1 MSESSETKDSVTS
14 SHEDKT
20 SGSCSPTEPLT
31 STQSECVEV
40 HHQKRAASPVLSHVS
55 VKSDASMDPPVKFQ
69 EEDQSVS
76 GDWLSSSAHT
86 HVSVQSNW
94 SMEPP
99 TNLSMTDSTVQREP
113 PTEMHHQS
121 TPKTQMALAA
131 ILRQLQCNVITFVKK
146 ELRKIDS
153 VLNPDLT
160 ECTKSPPDEVDEFAL
175 EAKEAT
181 VKITLHILRCMK
193 EQSLF
198 DKLLQFHQIDAC
210 QQKLKSSLKNR
221 SQCIFE
227 GIAKQ
232 ANPALLNKIY
242 TELYITEGGIGE
254 VNKEHEVRQI
264 ETASWTPETQE
275 SPIKCNDIFKAL
287 PRQNKPPIRTVLT
300 KGVAGIGKTVS
311 VQKFVL
317 DWTEG
322 KANQDV
328 RFVFPLLFRELNLIG
343 KEQYTLE
350 QLVYLFFREIEG
362 FSLSNLEKFKVIFIF
377 DGLDECR
384 LPLDFRNN
392 KRCSDITEPASVD
405 VLLTNLIKG
414 NLLPSALIWITS
426 RPAAASQIPPECVDQ
441 VTEVRGFNDPQKDEY
456 FRKRISDQS
465 LANRII
471 SHMKLSRSLYI
482 MCHIPVFCWI
492 SATVLERMLSDGES
506 CQIPKSLT
514 EMYTH
519 FLIFQTLQMKD
530 KYKELHHLD
539 PHLSRNNI
547 LSLGKLAFQQLR
559 KGFVIFYEEDLIEC
573 GIDVTDASVCSGLC
587 TQIFWEEFGLY
598 QRKVFCFVHLS
609 FQEYLAALFVH
620 LHWFTT
626 QKPSSDELKIPFQD
640 TDFGELCIDSSLFD
654 LHKSAVNQALKSK
667 NGHFDLFLRF
677 LLGLSQ
683 ERSETLFRHLSIQI
697 GHITHSNENT
707 VMHIKEKLGTG
718 LSPERSINLF
728 HCLNE
733 LNDHSLIK
741 EIQTYLHSGQLS
753 VEVLSNAQWSALVF
767 VLLTSDEGL
776 EVFDL
781 KKFFKSDECL
791 FKLHPVIKASRI
803 AILSSCKLTKKSCS
817 ALASVLESNPNVLR
831 QLDLSFND
839 LGDKGVKSLCS
850 GLRSPHCKL
859 QTLKLEFCGLRRDSC
874 SAIVAA
880 LTSNPSHLKELVLS
894 YNNIGNEAATWLLGL
909 VPDCELE
916 TLRLSSCGITKEA
929 CAFLTSALSSK
940 PCKLKKLDLSDNR
953 LWDLGVGMFS
963 GLLANPNCNLEEL
976 RLERCNF
983 TSKSCGLG
991 LENSRLRALDLS
1003 DNDVQDSGMKQLMNS
1018 LMDPSCKLEKLR
1030 LSCCRLTDKGFSSL
1044 ASALKSNPSS
1054 LKELDLS
1061 KNFPGSTGIMQLFT
1075 VLRQNTTLEKL
1086 CLDSCEI
1093 TSDMCGLAA
1102 KGLSQSLNLK
1112 ELNLSNNNLK
1122 DQGVRLLCLGL
1133 QEGSC
1138 AMKSLKLSNCGLTD
1152 SSCQYLASVLGCQSI
1167 SVEMDL
1173 SRNAISQQ
1181 KEQFLSS
1188 ISNINLLF

>member
-1 MSESSETKDSVTS
+1 MSESTETMDNVTS
-14 SHEDKT
+14 SHKNKD
-20 SGSCSPTEPLT
+20 SASCSSTEPQT
-31 STQSECVEV
+31 FNQAESVEV
-40 HHQKRAASPVLSHVS
+40 HQQKRAASPVFSHVS
-55 VKSDASMDPPVKFQ
+55 MKSDASMDPPVKFQ
-69 EEDQSVS
+69 QEDQSLPE
-76 GDWLSSSAHT
+76 DWLGSSAHT
-86 HVSVQSNW
+86 HVSVRSNW

-99 TNLSMTDSTVQREP
+99 TNLRMDDSPIQQQEQ
-113 PTEMHHQS
+113 PTELHHQS
-121 TPKTQMALAA
+121 TPDTQMALAA
-131 ILRQLQCNVITFVKK
+131 ILRQIQRNVITFVKK
-146 ELRKIDS
+146 ELKKINT
-153 VLNPDLT
+153 VLNPLLP
-160 ECTKSPPDEVDEFAL
+160 ECTESPPDEEDECVL

-181 VKITLHILRCMK
+181 VKITLHILKCMK

-210 QQKLKSSLKNR
+210 QQKLKSNLKNR

-232 ANPALLNKIY
+232 GNPSLLNKIF

-254 VNKEHEVRQI
+254 VNNEHEVRQI

-275 SPIKCNDIFKAL
+275 TPIKCNDIFKAL
-287 PRQNKPPIRTVLT
+287 PRQNKPIRTVLT

-317 DWTEG
+317 DWAEG

-328 RFVFPLLFRELNLIG
+328 HFVFPLLFRELNLIV

-350 QLVYLFFREIEG
+350 QLVYLFFREIKG
-362 FSLSNLEKFKVIFIF
+362 FKVSNFENYKVIFIF

-392 KRCSDITEPASVD
+392 KRCSDVTEPASVD

-414 NLLPSALIWITS
+414 NLLPSALLWITS

-441 VTEVRGFNDPQKDEY
+441 ITEVRGFNDPQKDDY

-465 LANRII
+465 LANKII
-471 SHMKLSRSLYI
+471 AHMKLSRSLYI

-492 SATVLERMLSDGES
+492 SATVLERMLSDKES

-530 KYKELHHLD
+530 KYEELRHSD
-539 PHLSRNNI
+539 PNLSRNNI
-547 LSLGKLAFQQLR
+547 LSLGKLAFQQLK

-573 GIDVTDASVCSGLC
+573 GIDVKDASLYSGLC
-587 TQIFWEEFGLY
+587 TQIFREEFGLY

-620 LHWFTT
+620 LHWFTA
-626 QKPSSDELKIPFQD
+626 QKPSSDAFKIPFQD
-640 TDFGELCIDSSLFD
+640 TDFGELCMDLSLFD
-654 LHKSAVNQALKSK
+654 LHKSAVNQALKSE

-677 LLGLSQ
+677 LLGLSR
-683 ERSETLFRHLSIQI
+683 ECSETLLCHLSIQI
-697 GHITHSNENT
+697 GHITTGIENT
-707 VMHIKEKLGTG
+707 VTYIKEKLGTG

-733 LNDHSLIK
+733 LNDHSLVK
-741 EIQTYLHSGQLS
+741 EIQTYLHSGRLS
-753 VEVLSNAQWSALVF
+753 MEVLSNAQWSALVF

-791 FKLHPVIKASRI
+791 FKLHPVIKASRT

-817 ALASVLESNPNVLR
+817 ALASVLESSPNVLR
-831 QLDLSFND
+831 ELDLSFND
-839 LGDKGVKSLCS
+839 LGDSGVKALCS

-859 QTLKLEFCGLRRDSC
+859 QTLKLEFCGFRRDSC
-874 SAIVAA
+874 LALVAA
-880 LTSNPSHLKELVLS
+880 LKSNPSHLKELDLS
-894 YNNIGNEAATWLLGL
+894 NNSIGNDAATRILGL
-909 VPDCELE
+909 VPDCGLE
-916 TLRLSSCGITKEA
+916 TLRLSGCGITKEA

-940 PCKLKKLDLSDNR
+940 PCQLKKLDLSYNK

-963 GLLANPNCNLEEL
+963 ELLANPNCNLEEL

-991 LENSRLRALDLS
+991 LENSRLKALDLS
-1003 DNDVQDSGMKQLMNS
+1003 DNDLQDFGMKKLMNS
-1018 LMDPSCKLEKLR
+1018 LKDPSCKLEKLR
-1030 LSCCRLTDKGFSSL
+1030 LSCCRLTEEGFLSL
-1044 ASALKSNPSS
+1044 ASALRSNPFS

-1061 KNFPGSTGIMQLFT
+1061 KNFPGCIGITHLFT
-1075 VLRQNTTLEKL
+1075 VLGENSGLEKL
-1086 CLDSCEI
+1086 CLDSCEL
-1093 TSDMCGLAA
+1093 TADMCGLA
-1102 KGLSQSLNLK
+1102 GNLNLK
-1112 ELNLSNNNLK
+1112 ELNLSNNKLK
-1122 DQGVRLLCLGL
+1122 NEGVQLLCILL

-1138 AMKSLKLSNCGLTD
+1138 AMNTLKLSNCGLTD
-1152 SSCQYLASVLGCQSI
+1152 SCCEYLASLLSCQCI
-1167 SVEMDL
+1167 SVELDL
-1173 SRNAISQQ
+1173 SRNDISQQ
-1181 KEQFLSS
+1181 AEQFLSS

>member
-1 MSESSETKDSVTS
+1 
-14 SHEDKT
+14 
-20 SGSCSPTEPLT
+20 
-31 STQSECVEV
+31 
-40 HHQKRAASPVLSHVS
+40 
-55 VKSDASMDPPVKFQ
+55 
-69 EEDQSVS
+69 
-76 GDWLSSSAHT
+76 

-99 TNLSMTDSTVQREP
+99 TNLHMTDSPIQRF
-113 PTEMHHQS
+113 
-121 TPKTQMALAA
+121 
-131 ILRQLQCNVITFVKK
+131 QLQRNVITFVKK

-160 ECTKSPPDEVDEFAL
+160 ECTKSPPDEDKFAL
-175 EAKEAT
+175 EAREAT
-181 VKITLHILRCMK
+181 VKITLHILKCMK

-254 VNKEHEVRQI
+254 VNNEHEVRQI

-275 SPIKCNDIFKAL
+275 TPIKCNDIFKAL
-287 PRQNKPPIRTVLT
+287 PGQNKPIRSVLT

-317 DWTEG
+317 DWAEG

-328 RFVFPLLFRELNLIG
+328 HFVFPLLFRELNLIG

-362 FSLSNLEKFKVIFIF
+362 FKLSNLEKFKVIFIF

-414 NLLPSALIWITS
+414 NLLPSALLWITS
-426 RPAAASQIPPECVDQ
+426 RPAAAK
-441 VTEVRGFNDPQKDEY
+441 VRGFNDPQKDEY
-456 FRKRISDQS
+456 FRKRISDQC

-471 SHMKLSRSLYI
+471 SHMKSSRSLYI

-492 SATVLERMLSDGES
+492 SATVLQRMLSDGES

-547 LSLGKLAFQQLR
+547 LSLGKLVFQQLR

-573 GIDVTDASVCSGLC
+573 GIDVKDASVYSGLC

-598 QRKVFCFVHLS
+598 QKKVFCFVHLS

-626 QKPSSDELKIPFQD
+626 QKPSS
-640 TDFGELCIDSSLFD
+640 G
-654 LHKSAVNQALKSK
+654 
-667 NGHFDLFLRF
+667 LR
-677 LLGLSQ
+677 
-683 ERSETLFRHLSIQI
+683 
-697 GHITHSNENT
+697 
-707 VMHIKEKLGTG
+707 
-718 LSPERSINLF
+718 PERSINLF

-733 LNDHSLIK
+733 LNDHSLVK

-753 VEVLSNAQWSALVF
+753 MEVLSNAQWSALVF

-781 KKFFKSDECL
+781 RKLFKSDECL

-803 AILSSCKLTKKSCS
+803 AILSSCKLMKKSCS

-831 QLDLSFND
+831 ELDLSFND

-850 GLRSPHCKL
+850 ALRSPHCKL

-874 SAIVAA
+874 SALVAA
-880 LTSNPSHLKELVLS
+880 LKSNPSHLKELDLS
-894 YNNIGNEAATWLLGL
+894 YNNIGNDAATWLLGL
-909 VPDCELE
+909 VPDCGLE
-916 TLRLSSCGITKEA
+916 TLRSLFFCGITKEA

-940 PCKLKKLDLSDNR
+940 PCQLKKLDLSDNR

-963 GLLANPNCNLEEL
+963 GLLANPNCNLKEF

-1018 LMDPSCKLEKLR
+1018 LKDPSCKLEKLR

-1044 ASALKSNPSS
+1044 ASALRSNPSG

-1061 KNFPGSTGIMQLFT
+1061 KNFPGCTGIMQLFT
-1075 VLRQNTTLEKL
+1075 VLRENTALEKL
-1086 CLDSCEI
+1086 CLDSCEL
-1093 TSDMCGLAA
+1093 TPDMCGLAA

-1122 DQGVRLLCLGL
+1122 DEGVWLLCLGL
-1133 QEGSC
+1133 QDGSC

-1152 SSCQYLASVLGCQSI
+1152 SSCQYLASVLSCQSI
-1167 SVEMDL
+1167 SVELDL

-1181 KEQFLSS
+1181 KEQFLIS

>member
-1 MSESSETKDSVTS
+1 MSESSETKDNVTS
-14 SHEDKT
+14 SHEDKN
-20 SGSCSPTEPLT
+20 SGSCSPTIPHT
-31 STQSECVEV
+31 SNQSESVEV
-40 HHQKRAASPVLSHVS
+40 HQQKRAASPVLSHVS
-55 VKSDASMDPPVKFQ
+55 MKSDASMDPPVKFQ
-69 EEDQSVS
+69 EEDQSLS

-99 TNLSMTDSTVQREP
+99 TNLHMTDSPVQREQ

-131 ILRQLQCNVITFVKK
+131 ILRQLQRNVITFVKK

-175 EAKEAT
+175 EAREAT
-181 VKITLHILRCMK
+181 VKIALHILKCMK

-254 VNKEHEVRQI
+254 VNNEHEVRQI

-275 SPIKCNDIFKAL
+275 TPIKCNDIFKAL
-287 PRQNKPPIRTVLT
+287 PGQNKPIRTVLT

-328 RFVFPLLFRELNLIG
+328 HFVFPLLFRELNLIG

-362 FSLSNLEKFKVIFIF
+362 FKLSNLEKFKVIFIF

-392 KRCSDITEPASVD
+392 KRCSDITETASVD

-414 NLLPSALIWITS
+414 NLLPSALLWITS
-426 RPAAASQIPPECVDQ
+426 RPAAASQIPPGCVDQ

-471 SHMKLSRSLYI
+471 SHMKSSRSLYI

-492 SATVLERMLSDGES
+492 SATVLERMLSEAES

-573 GIDVTDASVCSGLC
+573 GIDVKDASVYSGLC

-598 QRKVFCFVHLS
+598 QKKVFCFVHLS

-626 QKPSSDELKIPFQD
+626 QKPSSDEFKIPFQD
-640 TDFGELCIDSSLFD
+640 TDFGELCMDLSLFD
-654 LHKSAVNQALKSK
+654 LHKSAVNQALKSR

-707 VMHIKEKLGTG
+707 VTYIKEKLGTG

-733 LNDHSLIK
+733 LNDHSLVK

-753 VEVLSNAQWSALVF
+753 MEVLSNAQWSALVF

-781 KKFFKSDECL
+781 RKFFKSDECL

-817 ALASVLESNPNVLR
+817 PLASVLESNPNVLR
-831 QLDLSFND
+831 ELDLSFND

-859 QTLKLEFCGLRRDSC
+859 QTLKL
-874 SAIVAA
+874 
-880 LTSNPSHLKELVLS
+880 
-894 YNNIGNEAATWLLGL
+894 
-909 VPDCELE
+909 
-916 TLRLSSCGITKEA
+916 SSCGITKEA

-940 PCKLKKLDLSDNR
+940 PCQLKKLDLSDNR

-976 RLERCNF
+976 R
-983 TSKSCGLG
+983 
-991 LENSRLRALDLS
+991 
-1003 DNDVQDSGMKQLMNS
+1003 
-1018 LMDPSCKLEKLR
+1018 
-1030 LSCCRLTDKGFSSL
+1030 
-1044 ASALKSNPSS
+1044 
-1054 LKELDLS
+1054 
-1061 KNFPGSTGIMQLFT
+1061 
-1075 VLRQNTTLEKL
+1075 
-1086 CLDSCEI
+1086 
-1093 TSDMCGLAA
+1093 
-1102 KGLSQSLNLK
+1102 
-1112 ELNLSNNNLK
+1112 
-1122 DQGVRLLCLGL
+1122 
-1133 QEGSC
+1133 
-1138 AMKSLKLSNCGLTD
+1138 
-1152 SSCQYLASVLGCQSI
+1152 
-1167 SVEMDL
+1167 
-1173 SRNAISQQ
+1173 
-1181 KEQFLSS
+1181 
-1188 ISNINLLF
+1188 

>member
-1 MSESSETKDSVTS
+1 MSESSETVDNVTS
-14 SHEDKT
+14 GHKDKD
-20 SGSCSPTEPLT
+20 SGSCSSTELE
-31 STQSECVEV
+31 SVEV
-40 HHQKRAASPVLSHVS
+40 HQQKRATSPVFSNVS
-55 VKSDASMDPPVKFQ
+55 MKSDASMDPPVKFQ
-69 EEDQSVS
+69 KEDQSLPE
-76 GDWLSSSAHT
+76 DWLGSSAHT
-86 HVSVQSNW
+86 HVSVRSNW

-99 TNLSMTDSTVQREP
+99 TNLHMDDSPIQQQEQ
-113 PTEMHHQS
+113 PTELHHQS
-121 TPKTQMALAA
+121 TPRTQMASAA
-131 ILRQLQCNVITFVKK
+131 ILRQLQRNVIMFVKK
-146 ELRKIDS
+146 ELQNINT
-153 VLNPDLT
+153 VLNPLLP
-160 ECTKSPPDEVDEFAL
+160 ECTESPPDEEDKCAF

-181 VKITLHILRCMK
+181 VKITLHILKCMK

-198 DKLLQFHQIDAC
+198 DKLLQFHQIGAC

-232 ANPALLNKIY
+232 GNPTLLNKIF

-254 VNKEHEVRQI
+254 VNNEHEVRQI

-275 SPIKCNDIFKAL
+275 TPIKCNDIFKAL
-287 PRQNKPPIRTVLT
+287 PGQNKPIRTVLT

-317 DWTEG
+317 DWAEG

-328 RFVFPLLFRELNLIG
+328 HFVFPLLFRELNLIV
-343 KEQYTLE
+343 KEQYSLE
-350 QLVYLFFREIEG
+350 QLVYLFFRETEG
-362 FSLSNLEKFKVIFIF
+362 FKVSNFENYKVIFIF

-392 KRCSDITEPASVD
+392 KRCSDITEQASVD

-414 NLLPSALIWITS
+414 NLLPSALLWITS
-426 RPAAASQIPPECVDQ
+426 RPAAAIQIPPECVDQ
-441 VTEVRGFNDPQKDEY
+441 ITEVRGFNDPQKDEY
-456 FRKRISDQS
+456 FRKRINDQN

-471 SHMKLSRSLYI
+471 SHMKSSRSLYI

-492 SATVLERMLSDGES
+492 SATVLERMLSDKES
-506 CQIPKSLT
+506 CQMPKSLT

-530 KYKELHHLD
+530 KYKELHHSD
-539 PHLSRNNI
+539 PNLSRSNI

-573 GIDVTDASVCSGLC
+573 GIDVKDASLYSGLC
-587 TQIFWEEFGLY
+587 TQIFREEFGLY

-626 QKPSSDELKIPFQD
+626 QKSNSDELKIPFQD
-640 TDFGELCIDSSLFD
+640 TDFGELCMDSSLFD
-654 LHKSAVNQALKSK
+654 LHKSAVNQALKSN

-697 GHITHSNENT
+697 GHITTSNENT
-707 VMHIKEKLGTG
+707 VTYIKEKLGTG

-733 LNDHSLIK
+733 LNDHSLVK
-741 EIQTYLHSGQLS
+741 EIQTYLHSGRLS
-753 VEVLSNAQWSALVF
+753 KEVLSNALWSALVF

-781 KKFFKSDECL
+781 RKFFKSDECL
-791 FKLHPVIKASRI
+791 FKLHPVIKASRT
-803 AILSSCKLTKKSCS
+803 AILSSCNLTKKSCS
-817 ALASVLESNPNVLR
+817 ALASVLDSNPNVLR
-831 QLDLSFND
+831 ELDLSFNELED
-839 LGDKGVKSLCS
+839 SGLKSLCS
-850 GLRSPHCKL
+850 GLRSLHCKL
-859 QTLKLEFCGLRRDSC
+859 QTLKLEFCGLRRESC
-874 SAIVAA
+874 LALVAA
-880 LTSNPSHLKELVLS
+880 LKSNPSHLKELDLS
-894 YNNIGNEAATWLLGL
+894 NNNIGNDAATRILGL
-909 VPDCELE
+909 VPDCGLE
-916 TLRLSSCGITKEA
+916 TLRLSGCGITKEA

-940 PCKLKKLDLSDNR
+940 PCQLKKLDLSDNK

-963 GLLANPNCNLEEL
+963 ELLANPNCNLQEL

-983 TSKSCGLG
+983 TYKSCGLG
-991 LENSRLRALDLS
+991 LENSCLRALDLS
-1003 DNDVQDSGMKQLMNS
+1003 DNEVQDSGMKLLMNS
-1018 LMDPSCKLEKLR
+1018 LKDPSCKLEKLR
-1030 LSCCRLTDKGFSSL
+1030 LSCCRLTDKGFSFL
-1044 ASALKSNPSS
+1044 ASALRSNPSG

-1061 KNFPGSTGIMQLFT
+1061 KNFPACTGIMQLFT
-1075 VLRQNTTLEKL
+1075 VLGENCGLQKL
-1086 CLDSCEI
+1086 CLDFCDL
-1093 TSDMCGLAA
+1093 TPDMCGLAA
-1102 KGLSQSLNLK
+1102 TGLSQNLNLK
-1112 ELNLSNNNLK
+1112 ELNLSNNNLEDK
-1122 DQGVRLLCLGL
+1122 GVRLLCLGL
-1133 QEGSC
+1133 QEGTC
-1138 AMKSLKLSNCGLTD
+1138 AMKTLKLSNCGLTD
-1152 SSCQYLASVLGCQSI
+1152 SSSQYLASLLSCQSI
-1167 SVEMDL
+1167 SVELDL
-1173 SRNAISQQ
+1173 SRNNISQQ
-1181 KEQFLSS
+1181 VEQFLSS